1 MVSAP
6 EDMGRFLRALP
17 LLDLEGAIVYFE
29 GTEEAHVADYIR
41 GFSISP
47 LAPGRALAGEPEP
60 DCHHVPVTPSTL
72 EALASFLHCHSNV
85 FVCYHCHV
93 YRNHSS
99 FSNGTTR
106 VAKTPSTSPERST
119 TKSSSGSRRRW
130 GRLSVRRRRP
140 TSSRGRQWCPAPVL
154 LRPRVGAGPQPG
166 PSYAIPVGTPAFAF
180 PQPATPSGT
189 LRLGKPAAG
198 GLNPAVRPIALAD
211 DGYLLDRKLL
221 RLAEFRLRCGV
232 LWHAVSLSCLPAR

>member
-47 LAPGRALAGEPEP
+47 LARVRRALAGERAP
-60 DCHHVPVTPSTL
+60 DCHHVPVTPSTM

-93 YRNHSS
+93 YRNRSVLLEWYDACGEDPIYISRALDHEVVQRFAQAMGSS
-99 FSNGTTR
+99 FS
-106 VAKTPSTSPERST
+106 A
-119 TKSSSGSRRRW
+119 SSE
-130 GRLSVRRRRP
+130 
-140 TSSRGRQWCPAPVL
+140 
-154 LRPRVGAGPQPG
+154 
-166 PSYAIPVGTPAFAF
+166 
-180 PQPATPSGT
+180 
-189 LRLGKPAAG
+189 
-198 GLNPAVRPIALAD
+198 AD
-211 DGYLLDRKLL
+211 
-221 RLAEFRLRCGV
+221 F
-232 LWHAVSLSCLPAR
+232 